1 MLLKIHPENPDP
13 RRLRQVVDC
22 LERGGVIVYPTDT
35 IYSFGCDINN
45 QKAYE
50 RIAKIKN
57 LKAEKANFSLVCYD
71 LSHLS
76 EYAKPV
82 DNHIYKLMKR
92 AFPGP
97 YTFILTASSLVPKL
111 FRTNKKTIGIRV
123 PDNLI
128 ARELVKM
135 LDRPLIAA
143 SVHDEDE
150 IIEYTTDPELIH
162 ERVGVMVDMVI
173 DAGYGDIEPSTII
186 DCTGDE
192 PEILRQGKG
201 PVEGLL

>member
-1 MLLKIHPENPDP
+1 MLLKIHPETPDP
-13 RRLRQVVDC
+13 RKLRQVVEC
-22 LERGGVIVYPTDT
+22 LEKGGVIVYPTDT
-35 IYSFGCDINN
+35 IYSFGCDINS

-57 LKAEKANFSLVCYD
+57 LKTDKANFSIVCHD

-82 DNHIYKLMKR
+82 ENHVYKLMKR

-111 FRTNKKTIGIRV
+111 FRNNKKTIGIRV

-128 ARELVKM
+128 ARELVKL

-162 ERVGVMVDMVI
+162 ERVGDLVDIVI
-173 DAGYGDIEPSTII
+173 DAGFGDIMPSTII

-192 PEILRQGKG
+192 PEILREGKG